1 MKMQKMKMRRSFK
14 SFFHYQN
21 ALLDCLKMKNDVT
34 HIYADSTSKMLYLG
48 YPMLMIGTSD
58 MSKAYQPNDGLRL
71 CLYETGDDYA
81 FCFESIRKPVVI
93 YLG

>member
-1 MKMQKMKMRRSFK
+1 MVPQRLIGLS
-14 SFFHYQN
+14 Q
-21 ALLDCLKMKNDVT
+21 NDVT
-34 HIYADSTSKMLYLG
+34 HICADSTFKMIYLG
-48 YPMLMIGTSD
+48 YLMLMIGTSD
-58 MSKAYQPNDGLRL
+58 MSKAYQSYGLRL